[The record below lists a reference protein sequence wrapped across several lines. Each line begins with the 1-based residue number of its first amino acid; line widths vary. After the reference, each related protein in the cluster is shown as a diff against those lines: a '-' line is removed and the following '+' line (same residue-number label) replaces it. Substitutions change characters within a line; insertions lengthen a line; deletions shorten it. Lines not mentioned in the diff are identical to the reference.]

1 MTNTAPTVRL
11 YDLDPAAYDICPAC
25 ASKGFT
31 DTVRIYGSA
40 FFKGHVS
47 GVRFSLILQRAALDG
62 AEPAASILFDDE
74 DELAAAGYGLAYE
87 KAEAALLAAL
97 RTPGFINSDGRATLY
112 REVIDDYLPA
122 IVDGAGSTEHIR
134 TASGWCFFA
143 VPSDE
148 GEDLTDVVVFEHY
161 HDESPAAIASD
172 CADWDQVEAELGG
185 YVPAEALQAVRR
197 WHYENKTDWADV
209 RSL

>member
-1 MTNTAPTVRL
+1 MTNTAPIVRL
-11 YDLDPAAYDICPAC
+11 YDLDTAAYDICPAC
-25 ASKGFT
+25 TPSGFINT
-31 DTVRIYGSA
+31 AHIYGTA
-40 FFKGHVS
+40 FFNGHAD
-47 GVRFSLILQRAALDG
+47 GARFYLILKPAALDDM
-62 AEPAASILFDDE
+62 EPAASILFDDE
-74 DELAAAGYGLAYE
+74 DQIADDMGFDYNA
-87 KAEAALLAAL
+87 AEAALLAAL
-97 RTPGFINSDGRATLY
+97 RSPGFINSDGRATLY
-112 REVIDDYLPA
+112 REFIDNYLPA

-172 CADWDQVEAELGG
+172 CADWGQAETELRG
-185 YVPAEALQAVRR
+185 YVPDEALQAVRR
-197 WHYENKTDWADV
+197 WHYENKTNWADV